1 MASVSFK
8 TVSGESSEIT
18 FEITAPWRENTL
30 PKILLRYKLELN
42 LTHFFVHSQTS
53 SSIFVLRHAWKE
65 NIEISTLNGVA
76 FKQING

>member
-8 TVSGESSEIT
+8 TVSGENSEIT
-18 FEITAPWRENTL
+18 LEITAPWRENTL
-30 PKILLRYKLELN
+30 PKILSRYKLELN
-42 LTHFFVHSQTS
+42 LTYFSIHRQTS